1 VECNKENRKSSGTIR
16 VEAVDSENIKGSVQM
31 TLTFG
36 DRTSEIN
43 STFTGKYL
51 GPTCSADNK

>member
-1 VECNKENRKSSGTIR
+1 